1 MAASRA
7 RKIQAKANSRDNGY
21 SPTQKEN
28 CRKENKAEKLYILN
42 SDFTLEDITLHSQG
56 AFRGFNK

>member
-28 CRKENKAEKLYILN
+28 CRKEKQSREIVHFKL
-42 SDFTLEDITLHSQG
+42 
-56 AFRGFNK
+56 